1 MNTKDP
7 HAGGEKAAP
16 PASLERLL
24 AIGKQR
30 GEVTFDDLLKTF
42 PKVEEHI
49 EQLDDVLV
57 TLFEQGIEVRLSGES
72 GEKAQESGEEDQGE
86 EEETV
91 PGRQRRPLPPDT
103 LDDTGDLDIDDFVGL
118 YLREIS
124 RVPLLTREEEI
135 DLASRM
141 GQGRLALRE
150 LSPAVNDGVQQERLL
165 RIIQDGQDARDHLI
179 KANSRLVVSVAKRYQ
194 GRGVPLLDLIQ
205 EGNIGLMRSLR
216 KFDYRRGYKFSTYAT
231 WWIRQAVTRAVAD
244 QARTI
249 RVPVHMYDQMTR
261 LRLAGQRL
269 AQELGRDATREELAE
284 DLQVS
289 QRQVQQIL
297 RTTQRPLSLEMPV
310 GEEEN
315 SFLADLIEDDT
326 TPSPTDSVALH
337 LLRETLETIL
347 ESLSPRE
354 ARILA
359 LRFGL
364 VDGYSYT
371 LEEVGAKF
379 GVTRERIRQIEARAL
394 DRLRHPSRSRQLR
407 DYLT

>member
-1 MNTKDP
+1 LNTSDP
-7 HAGGEKAAP
+7 HTTSERP
-16 PASLERLL
+16 THPDSLDRLL
-24 AIGKQR
+24 AIAKQR
-30 GEVTFDDLLKTF
+30 GEITFDDLLKAF
-42 PKVEEHI
+42 PQVEEHI

-57 TLFEQGIEVRLSGES
+57 ALFERGIEVRLSDDVREEG
-72 GEKAQESGEEDQGE
+72 QEAAS
-86 EEETV
+86 
-91 PGRQRRPLPPDT
+91 RRKRPLATSQPPD
-103 LDDTGDLDIDDFVGL
+103 DGEGLDIDDFIGL

-124 RVPLLTREEEI
+124 RVPLLTREEEVS
-135 DLASRM
+135 LASRIE
-141 GQGRLALRE
+141 QGRLALRE
-150 LSPAVNDGVQQERLL
+150 ISQAINNEERQQRLL
-165 RIIQDGQDARDHLI
+165 QIIQGGQEARDHLV
-179 KANSRLVVSVAKRYQ
+179 KANTRLVVSVAKRYR

-205 EGNIGLMRSLR
+205 EGNIGLIRSLR

-244 QARTI
+244 QARTV
-249 RVPVHMYDQMTR
+249 RVPVHMYDQMNR

-269 AQELGRDATREELAE
+269 SQQLGRAPTREELAE
-284 DLQVS
+284 ELQVS
-289 QRQVQQIL
+289 QRKVQQIL
-297 RTTQRPLSLEMPV
+297 RTTRRPLSLEMPV

-315 SFLADLIEDDT
+315 SFLADLVEDENI
-326 TPSPTDSVALH
+326 PSPSDSVALR
-337 LLRETLETIL
+337 LLRETFESIL

-371 LEEVGAKF
+371 LAEVGAKF

-394 DRLRHPSRSRQLR
+394 GRLRHPSRSRQLR

>member
-1 MNTKDP
+1 MNTRDP
-7 HAGGEKAAP
+7 HTSSKKGDP
-16 PASLERLL
+16 SDSLDRLL

-30 GEVTFDDLLKTF
+30 GEITFDDLLRAF
-42 PKVEEHI
+42 PEVEEQI

-57 TLFEQGIEVRLSGES
+57 ALFEQGIELRLTGE
-72 GEKAQESGEEDQGE
+72 GGDKGQEEDEEGQEEDEEAAPLRQGS
-86 EEETV
+86 
-91 PGRQRRPLPPDT
+91 PAASHPS
-103 LDDTGDLDIDDFVGL
+103 DDSEGLDIDDFIGL

-124 RVPLLTREEEI
+124 RVPLLTREEEV

-141 GQGRLALRE
+141 EQGRLALRE
-150 LSPAVNDGVQQERLL
+150 LSQAVHDEEQQEPLL
-165 RIIQDGQDARDHLI
+165 NIIQDGQEARDHLV

-205 EGNIGLMRSLR
+205 EGNIGLIRSLR

-244 QARTI
+244 QARTV
-249 RVPVHMYDQMTR
+249 RVPVHMYDQMNR

-269 AQELGRDATREELAE
+269 SQELGRDPTREELAE
-284 DLQVS
+284 ELQVP
-289 QRQVQQIL
+289 QRKVQQIL
-297 RTTQRPLSLEMPV
+297 RTTQQPLSLEMPV
-310 GEEEN
+310 GEEEG
-315 SFLADLIEDDT
+315 SFLADLIEDDSI
-326 TPSPTDSVALH
+326 PSPSDSVALH
-337 LLRETLETIL
+337 LLRETFDSIL

-354 ARILA
+354 ARVLA

-394 DRLRHPSRSRQLR
+394 GRLRHPSRSRQLR